1 MLGWLPDNGSVHG
14 VLHLLYWTSG
24 VALVMFQVA
33 LLCMRRAATARER
46 HALREAVWAVV
57 PALLLVWLG
66 LLSHRTV
73 PEVMFDRQVALERPV
88 ASDGG
93 AR

>member
-1 MLGWLPDNGSVHG
+1 MLGWWLPDNGSTLG

-24 VALVMFQVA
+24 VALVMVQCA
-33 LLCMRRAATARER
+33 LLRLRHASAPRRR

-73 PEVMFDRQVALERPV
+73 PEVTFDRQVALGSGV
-88 ASDGG
+88 DGG
-93 AR
+93 AAR

>member
-14 VLHLLYWTSG
+14 VLHTVYWTSG

-33 LLCMRRAATARER
+33 LLCTRRAATVRQR

-57 PALLLVWLG
+57 PSLLLVWLG

-73 PEVMFDRQVALERPV
+73 PEVMFDRQVALESPV
-88 ASDGG
+88 VSDGG
-93 AR
+93 VR

>member
-1 MLGWLPDNGSVHG
+1 MLGWWLPDNGSTPG
-14 VLHLLYWTSG
+14 LLHLVYWASG
-24 VALVMFQVA
+24 LALVMVQCV
-33 LLCMRRAATARER
+33 LLRLRHAPTIRRR

-73 PEVMFDRQVALERPV
+73 PEVTFDRQVALESGGHP
-88 ASDGG
+88 GG

>member
-14 VLHLLYWTSG
+14 VLHTVYWTSG
-24 VALVMFQVA
+24 FALVMVQIA
-33 LLCMRRAATARER
+33 LLGMRRSTVARER

-57 PALLLVWLG
+57 PTLFLVALG
-66 LLSHRTV
+66 LLSHRSV
-73 PEVMFDRQVALERPV
+73 PEVMFDQQVALESPV
-88 ASDGG
+88 APNGG

>member
-14 VLHLLYWTSG
+14 VLHTVYWTSG
-24 VALVMFQVA
+24 VALVLVQLA
-33 LLCMRRAATARER
+33 LLGMRRTAAAGR
-46 HALREAVWAVV
+46 HHAVREAVWAIV
-57 PALLLVWLG
+57 PSLFLVALG

-73 PEVMFDRQVALERPV
+73 PEVMFDRQVALESPV
-88 ASDGG
+88 DRDGG

>member
-14 VLHLLYWTSG
+14 LLHLVYWTSG
-24 VALVMFQVA
+24 VALVMFQIA
-33 LLCMRRAATARER
+33 LLSTRRPATVRER

-66 LLSHRTV
+66 VLSHRTA
-73 PEVMFDRQVALERPV
+73 PEIMFDRQVALENPV
-88 ASDGG
+88 APEGG

>member
-14 VLHLLYWTSG
+14 VLHTVYWTSG
-24 VALVMFQVA
+24 VALVLVQVA
-33 LLCMRRAATARER
+33 LLGMRRTAAARRR
-46 HALREAVWAVV
+46 HALREAVWAIV
-57 PALLLVWLG
+57 PTLILVGLG
-66 LLSHRTV
+66 LLSPRTV
-73 PEVMFDRQVALERPV
+73 PEVMFDRQVALESPV